1 MADRQITWS
10 LATLFRTGAYNSTFA
25 FDVIQPAFDLTCRYF
40 QLSMPRVRSGGQIR
54 VIQSNVN
61 KNGWAAWTTG
71 NTIYISPVFDFGM
84 NRRRCSKVVV
94 HEFGHIGNGTS
105 HSRDP
110 QALMAADGG
119 TSQGWV
125 QDDLRWFGRYRLRGA
140 MPPQGIFATAFEP
153 TASFRLMLRSPS
165 FQEMN
170 YTEEKMPLGVAN
182 SIWDRFLNFVR
193 PTYSTKEGVTI

>member
-10 LATLFRTGAYNSTFA
+10 LATLFRTGAYNSR
-25 FDVIQPAFDLTCRYF
+25 FDFNAIQPAFDLTCRYF
-40 QLSMPRVRSGGQIR
+40 QLSMPRVSKNGQIR

-84 NRRRCSKVVV
+84 NRRRCAKVAT

-105 HSRDP
+105 HSSNP
-110 QALMAADGG
+110 EALMAADGG

-125 QDDLRWFGRYRLRGA
+125 QDDLRWFGRYKLRGA
-140 MPPQGIFATAFEP
+140 MPPRGIFATTFEP
-153 TASFRLMLRSPS
+153 ALMLRSPS

-170 YTEEKMPLGVAN
+170 YSEEKTPLGVAN
-182 SIWDRFLNFVR
+182 GIWDRFLDFVR
-193 PTYSTKEGVTI
+193 PTYQIKDGVTI